1 MLHSRQRLWHN
12 GAILRMKLLRETIR
26 RLILQ
31 ELLKRRPPPKKRVSR
46 GMKTELNPGER
57 ASIEYWQG
65 SYHITIKDDSR
76 TIASMQLSPIG
87 NDSDDYSWSTR
98 DDCSDQHSGTYL
110 EVGPDNSR
118 ADHGY
123 GPLMYDIALEY
134 AYQLGMYIVP
144 DRTGVSS
151 AASNMWKHYK
161 DKRSDV
167 RFEPFKNDHP
177 CFYEDYDFDR
187 EHLNGA
193 YYKPN
198 REYLDN
204 LGVETP

>member
-1 MLHSRQRLWHN
+1 MMKHLRQYARQI
-12 GAILRMKLLRETIR
+12 ILL
-26 RLILQ
+26 
-31 ELLKRRPPPKKRVSR
+31 ELLKRRPPSNKKHAQV
-46 GMKTELNPGER
+46 GMATKLKPDER
-57 ASIEYWQG
+57 ASIEYWSG
-65 SYHITIKDDSR
+65 KYYISIKNFER
-76 TIASMQLSPIG
+76 TIAKMTLSPIATHEY
-87 NDSDDYSWSTR
+87 DLSWRSF
-98 DDCSDQHSGTYL
+98 DDCYDQYFGTYL
-110 EVGPDNSR
+110 EVGPDESR

-144 DRTGVSS
+144 DRSGVSS

-161 DKRSDV
+161 DKRDDV
-167 RFEPFKNDHP
+167 RFEPFGNDHP

-198 REYLDN
+198 REYLDS

>member
-1 MLHSRQRLWHN
+1 
-12 GAILRMKLLRETIR
+12 MKLLRETIR
-26 RLILQ
+26 SLMLQ
-31 ELLKRRPPPKKRVSR
+31 ELLKRRPPTPPKKRASR
-46 GMKTELNPGER
+46 GMKTELESNER
-57 ASIEYWQG
+57 AWIEYWKGTYFIRIERG
-65 SYHITIKDDSR
+65 SEV
-76 TIASMQLSPIG
+76 IASMQLSPIG
-87 NDSDDYSWSTR
+87 NDSDYSWSTR
-98 DDCSDQHSGTYL
+98 DDCYDRYSETYL
-110 EVGPDNSR
+110 EIGPDESR

-144 DRTGVSS
+144 DRTGVSG
-151 AASNMWKHYK
+151 AASKMWKHYK

-167 RFEPFKNDHP
+167 RFEPFDSDHP

-198 REYLDN
+198 REYLDE